1 MIWTKECIL
10 DMILECPNPY
20 MGCKTPEGINQR
32 YWFTMLWN
40 RVMSLYEWKGS
51 LFEGPDA
58 TLNRD
63 YLEWTLMS
71 QGEAAFIKDK
81 KGKLRSLK
89 CSRIGL
95 DPYNF
100 PITLLATNPV
110 LGNINGRVNKDC
122 VWIRN
127 NKFATPTIETIK
139 YYATQLAKV
148 QTSLNVSLSNNRMAN
163 VFSAETDEQAQAIRK
178 MVDDVDSGKLAVI
191 QKPDVFSQ
199 IMNSQNGNSNTF
211 VYSTASQ
218 YLADKYIENMR
229 EILNDFYA
237 TFGVN
242 SSGANMIK
250 ASKNAVAEVNSNN
263 QQIMINRVYWLE
275 PRQQAAQLASEIFD
289 VEISVDIRYDDI
301 EDSGEDLDA
310 IAYEEHDK
318 GDAVNQYDK

>member
-1 MIWTKECIL
+1 MVL
-10 DMILECPNPY
+10 QCPNPY
-20 MGCKTPEGINQR
+20 TGCKTPEGICQR
-32 YWFTMLWN
+32 YWFEMLWN
-40 RVMSLYEWKGS
+40 RVMSLYEWKS
-51 LFEGPDA
+51 PLFDGPDA
-58 TLNRD
+58 TLNAD
-63 YLEWTLMS
+63 YLEWALMS
-71 QGEAAFIKDK
+71 QGEATFIKDK
-81 KGKLRSLK
+81 EGKLRGLR

-100 PITLLATNPV
+100 PVTILATNPV
-110 LGNINGRVNKDC
+110 LGTITGKVNKDC

-127 NKFATPTIETIK
+127 NKFATPTIDTIK

-178 MVDDVDSGKLAVI
+178 MVDDVDAGKLAVI
-191 QKPDVFSQ
+191 QKPDVFAQ
-199 IMNSQNGNSNTF
+199 IMGGDKANNML

-263 QQIMINRVYWLE
+263 QQIMINRIYWLE
-275 PRQQAAQLASEIFD
+275 PRQEAAKLASELFNVD
-289 VEISVDIRYDDI
+289 ISVDIRYDEIDVPDEMDYI
-301 EDSGEDLDA
+301 
-310 IAYEEHDK
+310 EHDDK
-318 GDAVNQYDK
+318 GGAVNQYD

>member
-1 MIWTKECIL
+1 MVL
-10 DMILECPNPY
+10 QCPNPY
-20 MGCKTPEGINQR
+20 TGCKTPEGICQR
-32 YWFTMLWN
+32 YWFEMLWN
-40 RVMSLYEWKGS
+40 RVMSLSEWKGP

-58 TLNRD
+58 TLNAD
-63 YLEWTLMS
+63 YLEWALMS
-71 QGEAAFIKDK
+71 QGEATFIKDK
-81 KGKLRSLK
+81 EGKLRGLR

-100 PITLLATNPV
+100 PVTILATNPV
-110 LGNINGRVNKDC
+110 LGTITGKVNKDC

-127 NKFATPTIETIK
+127 NKFATPTIDTIK

-178 MVDDVDSGKLAVI
+178 MVDDVDAGKLAVI
-191 QKPDVFSQ
+191 QKPDVFAQ
-199 IMNSQNGNSNTF
+199 IMGGDKANNML

-250 ASKNAVAEVNSNN
+250 ASKNSVAEVNSNN

-275 PRQQAAQLASEIFD
+275 PRQEAAKLASELFNVD
-289 VEISVDIRYDDI
+289 ISVDIRYDEIDVDDEMDYI
-301 EDSGEDLDA
+301 E
-310 IAYEEHDK
+310 HNDK
-318 GDAVNQYDK
+318 GGAVNQYD

>member
-1 MIWTKECIL
+1 
-10 DMILECPNPY
+10 MILECPNPY

-32 YWFTMLWN
+32 YWFNMLWN
-40 RVMSLYEWKGS
+40 RVMSLYEWKGP

-71 QGEAAFIKDK
+71 QGEAAFIKDS
-81 KGKLRSLK
+81 KGKLRNLK

-110 LGNINGRVNKDC
+110 LGNINGKVNKDC

-178 MVDDVDSGKLAVI
+178 MVDDVDAGKLAVI

-275 PRQQAAQLASEIFD
+275 PRQQAAQLASDIFD

-318 GDAVNQYDK
+318 GEAVNQYDK

>member
-1 MIWTKECIL
+1 MVL
-10 DMILECPNPY
+10 QCPNPY
-20 MGCKTPEGINQR
+20 TGCKTPEGICQR
-32 YWFTMLWN
+32 YWFEMLWN
-40 RVMSLYEWKGS
+40 RVMSLYEWKS
-51 LFEGPDA
+51 PLFDGPDA
-58 TLNRD
+58 TLNAD
-63 YLEWTLMS
+63 YLEWALMS
-71 QGEAAFIKDK
+71 QGEATFIKDK
-81 KGKLRSLK
+81 EGKLRGLR

-100 PITLLATNPV
+100 PVTILATNPV
-110 LGNINGRVNKDC
+110 LGTITGKVNKDC

-127 NKFATPTIETIK
+127 NKFATPTIDTIK

-178 MVDDVDSGKLAVI
+178 MVDDVDAGKLAVI
-191 QKPDVFSQ
+191 QKPDVFAQ
-199 IMNSQNGNSNTF
+199 IMGGDKANNML

-250 ASKNAVAEVNSNN
+250 ASKNSVAEVNSNN

-275 PRQQAAQLASEIFD
+275 PRQEAAKLASELFNVD
-289 VEISVDIRYDDI
+289 ISVDIRYAEIGVRDEMDYI
-301 EDSGEDLDA
+301 EHNDEG
-310 IAYEEHDK
+310 
-318 GDAVNQYDK
+318 GAVNQYD

>member
-1 MIWTKECIL
+1 MVL
-10 DMILECPNPY
+10 QCPNPY
-20 MGCKTPEGINQR
+20 TGCKTPEGICQR
-32 YWFTMLWN
+32 YWFDMLWN
-40 RVMSLYEWKGS
+40 RVMSLYEWKS
-51 LFEGPDA
+51 PLFDGPDA
-58 TLNRD
+58 TLNAD
-63 YLEWTLMS
+63 YLEWALMS
-71 QGEAAFIKDK
+71 QGEATFIKDK
-81 KGKLRSLK
+81 EGKLRGLR

-100 PITLLATNPV
+100 PVTILATNPV
-110 LGNINGRVNKDC
+110 LGTITGKVNKDC

-127 NKFATPTIETIK
+127 NKFATPTIDTIK

-178 MVDDVDSGKLAVI
+178 MVDDVDAGKLAVI
-191 QKPDVFSQ
+191 QKPDVFAQ
-199 IMNSQNGNSNTF
+199 IMGGDKANNML

-250 ASKNAVAEVNSNN
+250 ASKNSVAEVNSNN

-275 PRQQAAQLASEIFD
+275 PRQEAAKLASELFNVD
-289 VEISVDIRYDDI
+289 ISVDIRYDEIDVDDEMDYI
-301 EDSGEDLDA
+301 E
-310 IAYEEHDK
+310 HNDK
-318 GDAVNQYDK
+318 GGAVNQYD

>member
-1 MIWTKECIL
+1 MVL
-10 DMILECPNPY
+10 QCPNPY
-20 MGCKTPEGINQR
+20 TGCKTPEGICQR
-32 YWFTMLWN
+32 YWFEMLWN
-40 RVMSLYEWKGS
+40 RVMSLYEWKGP

-58 TLNRD
+58 TLNAD
-63 YLEWTLMS
+63 YLEWALMS
-71 QGEAAFIKDK
+71 QGEATFIFDK
-81 KGKLRSLK
+81 EGKLRGLR

-100 PITLLATNPV
+100 PVTILATNPV
-110 LGNINGRVNKDC
+110 LGTITGKVNKDC

-127 NKFATPTIETIK
+127 NKFATPTIDTIK

-178 MVDDVDSGKLAVI
+178 MVDDVDAGKLAVI
-191 QKPDVFSQ
+191 QKPDVFAQ
-199 IMNSQNGNSNTF
+199 IMGGDKANNML

-250 ASKNAVAEVNSNN
+250 ASKNSVAEVNSNN

-275 PRQQAAQLASEIFD
+275 PRQEAAKLASELFNVD
-289 VEISVDIRYDDI
+289 ISVDIRYDEIDVPDEMDYI
-301 EDSGEDLDA
+301 EHNDEG
-310 IAYEEHDK
+310 
-318 GDAVNQYDK
+318 GAVNQYD